1 MTDQVAVATL
11 GQFADAVREVVRQEL
26 ATIIGKGDA
35 RTVLPAKE
43 MAAYLGV
50 SRPTLIGWTQRDE
63 DPAPCHY
70 LSDREPRFLL
80 AEMIP
85 WVARQPKRQRK
96 P

>member
-1 MTDQVAVATL
+1 MTDQVAVATM
-11 GQFADAVREVVRQEL
+11 GQISDAVREVVREEL
-26 ATIIGKGDA
+26 ATMIGKDA
-35 RTVLPAKE
+35 RDVLPAKE
-43 MAAYLGV
+43 MALYLGV
-50 SRPTLIGWTQRDE
+50 SRPTLIGWTNREQ

-80 AEMIP
+80 SEMIP